1 MEQLNRMKNFRRS
14 TKFNKNHRS
23 TPGAHSVRI
32 WSNDELKKFSKLF
45 GGDVVNL
52 SGWEDKDKEGG
63 FYRDYFPKAT
73 SYTIT
78 NYTPSHSEHTADE
91 IHLDLTAPLPKKL
104 KKKFDVV
111 LSHTNLE
118 HILDAFTAFANHC
131 ALSRD
136 IVIIIVPFIQQQH
149 ETSEYKDY
157 WRYTPS
163 GLRELFK
170 MNGLT
175 TIYES
180 CYDKP
185 HEVNYLFFVGSRH
198 PEKWRK
204 SVPKYKEL
212 YLIGNWV
219 S

>member
-1 MEQLNRMKNFRRS
+1 MKRLF
-14 TKFNKNHRS
+14 TTQKYNKNHS
-23 TPGAHSVRI
+23 KTPGAHSVRA
-32 WSNDELKKFSKLF
+32 WSNRELKKFSKLF

-52 SGWEDKDKEGG
+52 SAWEDKDKEGG
-63 FYRDYFPKAT
+63 RYRDYFPKAT

-78 NYTPSHSEHTADE
+78 NFTPSHSKHLPDE

-104 KKKFDVV
+104 DKKFDVV

-131 ALSRD
+131 KMSRD
-136 IVIIIVPFIQQQH
+136 IVIIVVPFIQQQH
-149 ETSEYKDY
+149 ETPEYKDY

-163 GLRELFK
+163 SLRELFK
-170 MNGLT
+170 INGLT
-175 TIYES
+175 SIYES
-180 CYDKP
+180 YTNKP
-185 HEVNYLFFVGSRH
+185 GEVNYLFFVGSRH

-204 SVPKYKEL
+204 LMPKYEEL
-212 YLIGNWV
+212 YLIGKWV